1 MCRRLALDIETNFYY
16 MQIALFI
23 TGTDTDVGKTHVA
36 CQIIKQ
42 YVAQGLKVIGM
53 KPVAAGCELVNG
65 EWVNEDVQK
74 LTTAS
79 NVSAPAELVNP
90 YCFKQYIAPHL
101 AAEKA
106 GVTIG
111 LAKITQAYEQLAT
124 MADVVIV
131 EGAGGFLVPLNNQV
145 SLADL
150 AETLAI
156 PVILV
161 VGMRL
166 GCINHSLLAAEAI
179 KARSLTLHGW
189 VANHIDPEMELREEN
204 IQTITGQLGLSP
216 LFESDWVE

>member
-1 MCRRLALDIETNFYY
+1 

-53 KPVAAGCELVNG
+53 KPVAAGCELVDG

-79 NVSAPAELVNP
+79 NVSAPVELVNP
-90 YCFKQYIAPHL
+90 YCFKKYIAPHL

-150 AETLAI
+150 AEALAI
-156 PVILV
+156 PVVLV

-179 KARSLTLHGW
+179 KARGLTLHGW
-189 VANHIDPEMELREEN
+189 VANHIDPEMELRKEN